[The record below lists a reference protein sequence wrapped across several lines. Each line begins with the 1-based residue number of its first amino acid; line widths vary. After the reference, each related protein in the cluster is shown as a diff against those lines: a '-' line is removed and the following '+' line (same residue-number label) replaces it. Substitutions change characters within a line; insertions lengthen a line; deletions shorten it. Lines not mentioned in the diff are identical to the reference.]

1 MIGVLDSSAAIRLF
15 IPDGPIPDELE
26 VFMRRVEQGENLLI
40 APELLLAEMAN
51 VINKKRR
58 AGFLT
63 PAECDELLADMLDLP
78 VRLYSHREFLASAF
92 ELAVESGL
100 TVYDAL
106 FPALALRYDARL
118 FTADNAL
125 RKVADG
131 FGLS

>member
-1 MIGVLDSSAAIRLF
+1 
-15 IPDGPIPDELE
+15 
-26 VFMRRVEQGENLLI
+26 
-40 APELLLAEMAN
+40 
-51 VINKKRR
+51 
-58 AGFLT
+58 
-63 PAECDELLADMLDLP
+63 
-78 VRLYSHREFLASAF
+78 LASAF

>member
-1 MIGVLDSSAAIRLF
+1 MIGVLDTSAAIRLF

-26 VFMRRVEQGENLLI
+26 VFMRQVEQGENLLI

-58 AGFLT
+58 KGLLT
-63 PAECDELLADMLDLP
+63 LAEAEELLADFLDLP
-78 VRLYSHREFLASAF
+78 VRLYSHRELLTPAF
-92 ELAVESGL
+92 ELAGESEL

-118 FTADNAL
+118 FTADKGL
-125 RKVADG
+125 RKVADDL
-131 FGLS
+131 GLS